1 MQVVLHKVAT
11 LAKYQ
16 DNMENDA
23 KVSFHDLKN
32 TVFFFSKICTMKTR
46 LGCLSH
52 KSDSYNDFSEFLPP
66 AHETTARCLK

>member
-23 KVSFHDLKN
+23 KVSFHDLK
-32 TVFFFSKICTMKTR
+32 KIVEN
-46 LGCLSH
+46 H
-52 KSDSYNDFSEFLPP
+52 
-66 AHETTARCLK
+66 